1 MVQFM
6 FVTLNMFLYG
16 GTGENRTLVNRLKA
30 GYSTI
35 ELQSR
40 CFVTLRRALLLLR
53 CDPAFRNN
61 AKRTKQLRSLAIG
74 FDFILRS
81 L

>member
-1 MVQFM
+1 MAIDLSV
-6 FVTLNMFLYG
+6 FLYG

-40 CFVTLRRALLLLR
+40 WFVDFRIALLDLR
-53 CDPAFRNN
+53 
-61 AKRTKQLRSLAIG
+61 
-74 FDFILRS
+74 
-81 L
+81 